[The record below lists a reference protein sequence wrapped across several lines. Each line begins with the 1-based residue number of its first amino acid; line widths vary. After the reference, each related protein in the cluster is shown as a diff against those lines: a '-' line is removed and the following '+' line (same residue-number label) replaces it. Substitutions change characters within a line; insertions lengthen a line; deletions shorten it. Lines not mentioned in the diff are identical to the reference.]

1 MKRLINL
8 KQLKY
13 SIWMYYIIYTLVIV
27 VVFWVLQIVFLDS
40 FYQRL
45 RYNNLVKSGN
55 EIASE
60 MNVSEV
66 DSTLIEEWVNSYIEA
81 NEMGIY
87 SYFVYHENDQLVVES
102 PYSKFIASD
111 VKPETNGP
119 KGVKNSSIFA
129 DAEAALLEN
138 ANSNDKYIC
147 DYFLR

>member
-55 EIASE
+55 EIAGV

-66 DSTLIEEWVNSYIEA
+66 DSTLIEEWGNS
-81 NEMGIY
+81 
-87 SYFVYHENDQLVVES
+87 
-102 PYSKFIASD
+102 
-111 VKPETNGP
+111 
-119 KGVKNSSIFA
+119 
-129 DAEAALLEN
+129 
-138 ANSNDKYIC
+138 
-147 DYFLR
+147 